1 MADLVIT
8 RRVEFFDTDMAGIV
22 HFANYYRFME
32 EAEHELFR
40 ACGLKIVGYTPDG
53 KRYGW
58 PRVASKCT
66 YASPAHYD
74 DEIAIHVR
82 IAQRTAKA
90 LTTAYE
96 FYRGDQ
102 LLAEGEMTTVY
113 CVFPPGEK
121 MQSAPMTEDII
132 ARLDAAAKGV

>member
-1 MADLVIT
+1 MASFVIT

-32 EAEHELFR
+32 EAEHELFLK
-40 ACGLKIVGYTPDG
+40 CGLKIVGFTPDG
-53 KRYGW
+53 KKYGW
-58 PRVASKCT
+58 PRVASRCT
-66 YASPAHYD
+66 YFAPATYD
-74 DEIAIHVR
+74 DVIEIHVR

-96 FYRGDQ
+96 FRRGET
-102 LLAEGEMTTVY
+102 LLAEGDMTTVY

-121 MQSAPMTEDII
+121 MQSAPMTDEII
-132 ARLDAAAKGV
+132 ARLDAAK